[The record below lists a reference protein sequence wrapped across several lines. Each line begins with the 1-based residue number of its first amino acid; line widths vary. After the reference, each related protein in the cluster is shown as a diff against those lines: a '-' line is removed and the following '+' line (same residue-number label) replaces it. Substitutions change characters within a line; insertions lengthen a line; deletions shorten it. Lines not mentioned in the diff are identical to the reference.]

1 MKKSTLD
8 YAVED
13 LNIEADA
20 KLGQWL
26 LCKEGKCFSVKRM
39 ITRSDR
45 TRSFQRLPK
54 KFYADIDSKDNLEK
68 FVIRLNGIDP
78 SEKFALE
85 KLAID
90 SAFFPKDLFE
100 MFRSK
105 LDAEIPTKRVV
116 QYNVSA

>member
-13 LNIEADA
+13 LNIEADG

-68 FVIRLNGIDP
+68 FVIRLKTGCPIQRKRLGNHTLSGI
-78 SEKFALE
+78 
-85 KLAID
+85 
-90 SAFFPKDLFE
+90 
-100 MFRSK
+100 SK
-105 LDAEIPTKRVV
+105 TRAR
-116 QYNVSA
+116 